1 MESVKIVTPPNIAD
15 TKPPDVIS
23 DENNPET
30 QRIETGIT
38 IAISIAAVG
47 GFCCISLLIL
57 QVSNP
62 RFSTPAT
69 LKIEQLIYKKK

>member
-23 DENNPET
+23 NENNPET

-57 QVSNP
+57 QVSIGMIKKT
-62 RFSTPAT
+62 RLSTPGT
-69 LKIEQLIYKKK
+69 LRFND